1 MAHQASGNRPK
12 RTRTPQK
19 SAGVRETAGH
29 GAKSEVVRAR
39 AILALLSEQ
48 TISKAATKAGVSE
61 KTLRRWLADDEA
73 FKADYAAA
81 RRKTFEIGMG
91 RVQAAAGRAIDTLEE
106 LLDDTDHPSVRLGAV
121 RTLAELAIHQHDAD
135 VIMSKLD
142 EIEEHHREQ
151 DDLS

>member
-73 FKADYAAA
+73 FKAEYAAA
-81 RRKTFEIGMG
+81 RRKTTPPTPRRI
-91 RVQAAAGRAIDTLEE
+91 
-106 LLDDTDHPSVRLGAV
+106 
-121 RTLAELAIHQHDAD
+121 RTCAF
-135 VIMSKLD
+135 
-142 EIEEHHREQ
+142 
-151 DDLS
+151 

>member
-1 MAHQASGNRPK
+1 MAEQR
-12 RTRTPQK
+12 RTR
-19 SAGVRETAGH
+19 
-29 GAKSEVVRAR
+29 
-39 AILALLSEQ
+39 
-48 TISKAATKAGVSE
+48 KAAAKAGVSE

-106 LLDDTDHPSVRLGAV
+106 LLDDTDHPNVRLGAA

-142 EIEEHHREQ
+142 EIEQHNREQ
-151 DDLS
+151 DNLS